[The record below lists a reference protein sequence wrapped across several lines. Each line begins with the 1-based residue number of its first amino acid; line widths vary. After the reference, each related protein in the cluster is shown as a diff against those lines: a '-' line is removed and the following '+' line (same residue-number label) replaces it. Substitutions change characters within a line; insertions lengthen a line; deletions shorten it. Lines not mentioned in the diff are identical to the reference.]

1 MLEVLMKVLTGP
13 GHKHSLCSQE
23 EEWGTRK
30 NKLEGDKGDSAKTG
44 SIKRFVCC
52 QVFASVHETVV

>member
-1 MLEVLMKVLTGP
+1 MGYKKE
-13 GHKHSLCSQE
+13 
-23 EEWGTRK
+23 R
-30 NKLEGDKGDSAKTG
+30 LEGDKGDSAKTG